1 MKGAMFMQRT
11 IVEMKHVSISFQDT
25 KALKDLNFSMI
36 EGETFGFLGPSGAG
50 KTTTIKLLTK
60 QLKANEGEIMLM
72 GKDLNEIK
80 DELFFQIGVLTD
92 NSGIYEKLTV
102 YENLKIFADLKRID
116 SNQIDTIL
124 KKTGLWEARKKKA
137 KDLSK
142 GMKQR
147 LLFSRAILHKPKIL
161 FLDEPTS
168 ALDPATA
175 EEIYRIIAD
184 LKQEGTT
191 IFLTTHNMN
200 EADLLCDRVAFLNQ
214 GHIVECGNPDDLK
227 LKHAGN
233 EVIVYSDTGK
243 QYHTTKEKESLKQV
257 LQDMDGNVLRIHSIE
272 PDLKTI
278 FLDMTGRE
286 LM

>member
-1 MKGAMFMQRT
+1 MQRT

-116 SNQIDTIL
+116 TNQIDTIL

-137 KDLSK
+137 KD
-142 GMKQR
+142 
-147 LLFSRAILHKPKIL
+147 F
-161 FLDEPTS
+161 
-168 ALDPATA
+168 
-175 EEIYRIIAD
+175 AD
-184 LKQEGTT
+184 
-191 IFLTTHNMN
+191 
-200 EADLLCDRVAFLNQ
+200 V
-214 GHIVECGNPDDLK
+214 
-227 LKHAGN
+227 
-233 EVIVYSDTGK
+233 
-243 QYHTTKEKESLKQV
+243 
-257 LQDMDGNVLRIHSIE
+257 
-272 PDLKTI
+272 
-278 FLDMTGRE
+278 
-286 LM
+286 

>member
-1 MKGAMFMQRT
+1 MQRT

-116 SNQIDTIL
+116 TNQIDTIL

-278 FLDMTGRE
+278 FLVMTGRE